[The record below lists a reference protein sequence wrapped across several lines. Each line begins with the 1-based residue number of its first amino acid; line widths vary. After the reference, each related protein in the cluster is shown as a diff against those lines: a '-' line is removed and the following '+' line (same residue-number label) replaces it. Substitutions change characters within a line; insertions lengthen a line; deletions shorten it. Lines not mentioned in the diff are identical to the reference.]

1 VLTDTPEEDVPES
14 WSRDGQTLL
23 FVRRTLEDEQ
33 SVWAL
38 PVGGDGEAEPVLTP
52 GFKIDEPQ
60 LSPDGLWLAYVSSE
74 SGRDEVY
81 VEPFR
86 RDGDR
91 VRVSVEG
98 GGQPKWRGDAK
109 ELFFTARNSWLAAV
123 EIRGAGDRLEVGLP
137 VELFE
142 ISGLQGTGFDDYAVA
157 ADGQRFLVKRA
168 VDVEEDA
175 EPQLHIVT
183 NWASLLE

>member
-1 VLTDTPEEDVPES
+1 
-14 WSRDGQTLL
+14 
-23 FVRRTLEDEQ
+23 
-33 SVWAL
+33 
-38 PVGGDGEAEPVLTP
+38 
-52 GFKIDEPQ
+52 
-60 LSPDGLWLAYVSSE
+60 
-74 SGRDEVY
+74 
-81 VEPFR
+81 
-86 RDGDR
+86 